1 MHFWFRFVVCS
12 LDSGNENPFRP
23 DGELSKEAD
32 SIVELIKEGKP
43 ITPTKGDG
51 LAGNG
56 VTSTDGAEAQEQLI
70 SPMQANSVESAKPG
84 TNGTTPQTI
93 TVEPGSV
100 DVQHVVVSPPGE
112 AAQVEHV
119 NIKKKPKCKC
129 CVIQ

>member
-1 MHFWFRFVVCS
+1 MSFFFHS
-12 LDSGNENPFRP
+12 MDSGNENPFRP

-51 LAGNG
+51 VTENG
-56 VTSTDGAEAQEQLI
+56 ISSPDGAEVQEEVI
-70 SPMQANSVESAKPG
+70 SPKELNSVESAKPG
-84 TNGTTPQTI
+84 TNGTTAQTI

-100 DVQHVVVSPPGE
+100 DVQHVEPGD
-112 AAQVEHV
+112 AVQVEHV

-129 CVIQ
+129 CVIQWVFVEN